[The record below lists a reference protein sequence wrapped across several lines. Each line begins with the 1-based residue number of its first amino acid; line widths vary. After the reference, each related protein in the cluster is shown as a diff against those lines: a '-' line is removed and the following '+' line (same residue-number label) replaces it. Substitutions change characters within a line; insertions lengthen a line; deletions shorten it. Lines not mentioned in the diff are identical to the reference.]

1 MTDVVVVMRLA
12 GDDADASKQA
22 ILALLE
28 GVAGADV
35 TDSSVDAA
43 LGMTAKELVLTVTIS
58 FATSVSANFA
68 TKAIEDALVWLESNQ
83 LAEKEEFDAER
94 LTGLLSEENRDRI
107 NEHRFCN

>member
-12 GDDADASKQA
+12 GDDADASKQD

-68 TKAIEDALVWLESNQ
+68 TKAIEDALQGPLPDQVTVEEIFCETPSENDGTVEESP
-83 LAEKEEFDAER
+83 E
-94 LTGLLSEENRDRI
+94 
-107 NEHRFCN
+107 